1 MLILVCQRSAFGQK
15 TLQKQTIL
23 NIGQGLLS
31 GNMFSAALFMVMCV
45 LVRRETGPLL
55 VPIFRTLSRIRD
67 IWGNCPYFVPILDFL
82 LKSKGYLL
90 PCEKIG
96 TVLLLKE
103 ISKICPYFVQ
113 ILAVFCLSEQEICPD
128 FWPFFGLSIWRI
140 WNISTNLL

>member
-1 MLILVCQRSAFGQK
+1 MKTKLGLRLILS
-15 TLQKQTIL
+15 TLIPFKDNSGNFESL
-23 NIGQGLLS
+23 ENRFFNSWNEFWYVLGQGLY
-31 GNMFSAALFMVMCV
+31 F
-45 LVRRETGPLL
+45 T
-55 VPIFRTLSRIRD
+55 RD
-67 IWGNCPYFVPILDFL
+67 IWGNCPYFVLILDFL

-90 PCEKIG
+90 PCEKIR